1 LIRLPPLGA
10 TRPAHAV
17 RILPRRCADISLE
30 HVESNLNAGK
40 PQVAQIIEA
49 INVFNIK
56 VVVVAPA
63 YWPSLIVPKRIAA
76 ILEAVIPAAH
86 LGAPHVEGVSMTEMG
101 VVTDVRY
108 AAIVT
113 ATAATVVS
121 NGLLRLRGALRLCL
135 RLRGALWLCLRLRGA
150 LRLRLRLLGPLW
162 LRLRGALWLCLRL
175 RGTLRLL
182 LLLRWLGALR
192 LRLFLRLRCFP
203 SASALF
209 LFALLRECRNSG
221 CEK

>member
-1 LIRLPPLGA
+1 
-10 TRPAHAV
+10 
-17 RILPRRCADISLE
+17 
-30 HVESNLNAGK
+30 
-40 PQVAQIIEA
+40 
-49 INVFNIK
+49 
-56 VVVVAPA
+56 
-63 YWPSLIVPKRIAA
+63 
-76 ILEAVIPAAH
+76 
-86 LGAPHVEGVSMTEMG
+86 MTEMG

-121 NGLLRLRGALRLCL
+121 NGLLRLRGALRLC
-135 RLRGALWLCLRLRGA
+135 
-150 LRLRLRLLGPLW
+150 